1 MNELISIVIPAYN
14 AAAFISKT
22 LDTILNQTYK
32 NFEVVVINDGSKD
45 NTLDILKEYEK
56 TDSRIRVF
64 SQENGGVSAARNT
77 ALTKIK
83 GQYITYIYADDSVPP
98 TALED

>member
-64 SQENGGVSAARNT
+64 PKKTEAFRLQEILRLQKLKVS
-77 ALTKIK
+77 I
-83 GQYITYIYADDSVPP
+83 
-98 TALED
+98 